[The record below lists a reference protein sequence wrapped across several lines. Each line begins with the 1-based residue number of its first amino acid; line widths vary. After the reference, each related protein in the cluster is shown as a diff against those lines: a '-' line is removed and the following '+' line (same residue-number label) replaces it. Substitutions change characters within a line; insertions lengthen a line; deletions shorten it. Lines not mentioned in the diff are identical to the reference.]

1 MQNWSNENLD
11 DSVLRVRWKWTVA
24 ICISYA
30 VVMAV
35 FVSLIA
41 YDLRSCADG
50 RCRTGSGKSAV
61 HFAAG

>member
-1 MQNWSNENLD
+1 MQKWSNENLD
-11 DSVLRVRWKWTVA
+11 ESVLRVRWKWTVA

-41 YDLRSCADG
+41 YNLR
-50 RCRTGSGKSAV
+50 
-61 HFAAG
+61 